1 MSPVLTGVVTAQQEV
16 VAVDNPVKLRNLTLR
31 VVDRPGV
38 MVAVCQVFALL
49 NVNIDTLK
57 LETEGIAP
65 NIGEILITIRTDD
78 RTCDLVVRKLQRSL
92 DVLEVGCA

>member
-1 MSPVLTGVVTAQQEV
+1 MNRVLSE
-16 VAVDNPVKLRNLTLR
+16 VAVAATARLRRLDLK

-57 LETEGIAP
+57 LETEGRGP
-65 NIGEILITIRTDD
+65 HIGEIIITIRTDD
-78 RTCDLVVRKLQRSL
+78 RSCDLVCRKLQRSL
-92 DVLEVGCA
+92 DVLEVQCS